1 MVGLDEGLALNFGE
15 KERKCLKA
23 LIDHGVRFL
32 LVDGYAVRFHGRLRA
47 TKDVDVLVS
56 NDCVNAERLCSAL
69 TSLTGPHPNLQ
80 PEKIEGRK
88 CQINLTRYSYE
99 FEILTAADGVP
110 FDEAYDRRCEAS
122 YPGLCIP
129 VISKD
134 DLVAMKAAAARPQ
147 DIDDVEKLREAI

>member
-1 MVGLDEGLALNFGE
+1 MVGLDGGVALNFGE

-32 LVDGYAVRFHGRLRA
+32 LVGGYAVRFHGRLRA

-56 NDCVNAERLCSAL
+56 NDCANAGRLCSAL
-69 TSLTGPHPNLQ
+69 TSLIGPHPNLQ

-88 CQINLTRYSYE
+88 GQINLTSYSYE

-122 YPGLCIP
+122 YLNLLVP

-134 DLVAMKAAAARPQ
+134 DLVAMKAAAGRPQ
-147 DIDDVEKLREAI
+147 DMDDVEKLLELV